1 MPSSRGSSQP
11 RDQTHISYVS
21 LLAGEFFT
29 IELQEKSTKRTTQAI
44 LKMCLKNMS
53 YTNIFFV

>member
-11 RDQTHISYVS
+11 RDGTHVSYVT
-21 LLAGEFFT
+21 LMAGEFFT
-29 IELQEKSTKRTTQAI
+29 IELPEKSTKRTAQAI